1 MNIKCNYC
9 GEMFSETLEKCPS
22 CGAPNSNVK
31 RTTVDQPTTIEE
43 LKDWY
48 RSKGLPSYET
58 TRFFI
63 GIDYKGPRAF
73 GIYYDK
79 YLGYVVYKN
88 KGNGERAIRYQ
99 GTDEAYAVNELF
111 MRLKQ
116 EILEQKSRN
125 LDIRSSPYITPK
137 EKKALEEEKEEA
149 YKTFIR
155 ENTKE
160 EAAREAY
167 LRFKGEAEYEHR
179 RNKTIVAGIIVAV
192 VICLIFGYATFRA
205 YVKKQIVNAGY
216 YKYNN
221 EVYYHGSTDE
231 YSHWF
236 KYDTADN
243 DWYSENV
250 YDLPLVDKLHSRKY
264 FVSEEDYSALG
275 CSDVKDSVD
284 YKIFVYGTA
293 ISPGYYKYGDHYY
306 YHAENHNSSGWFKFN
321 NVKMDW
327 DYSTFST
334 LPEALQHQY
343 SAVEY
348 SYDFNFNGERYHP
361 FTDVKQS
368 QAYKITYPEEFA
380 SYPKESKDEGYYS
393 KDGKIYYHN
402 DSYASENWYEY
413 NSTTKQWNQ
422 SYQVPDD
429 VESYSPN
436 YFGIKDFTET
446 EYYSDA
452 HPWEKNSD
460 SSGNNYSYSSN
471 SNSGSKTSSDSWWSS
486 SSDSSWDNDS
496 SWSWSS
502 SDSWDSGSTDWS
514 SDW

>member
-63 GIDYKGPRAF
+63 GMDYKGPRAF
-73 GIYYDK
+73 GIYHDK

-88 KGNGERAIRYQ
+88 KDNGERAIRYQ

-137 EKKALEEEKEEA
+137 ERQELEKEKEES

-155 ENTKE
+155 KEITKE
-160 EAAREAY
+160 EAERQAY
-167 LRFKGEAEYEHR
+167 LHYKGEIEYQQR
-179 RNKTIVAGIIVAV
+179 VKKTIIAGIIVAAI
-192 VICLIFGYATFRA
+192 ICMIFGFASFGA
-205 YVKKQIVNAGY
+205 YVNKLTISPGY
-216 YKYNN
+216 YVYNN
-221 EVYYHGSTDE
+221 EVYYHKSTDQFGG
-231 YSHWF
+231 WF
-236 KYDTADN
+236 KYYPNEN
-243 DWYSENV
+243 DWDKADVTAY
-250 YDLPLVDKLHSRKY
+250 PLVDKLKSRQY

-284 YKIFVYGTA
+284 YKISVYGTA
-293 ISPGYYKYGDHYY
+293 IGLGYYKYGDHYY
-306 YHAENHNSSGWFKFN
+306 YHAENDNSLGWFKFN

-327 DYSTFST
+327 DYSTFSN

-348 SYDFNFNGERYHP
+348 FYDFNGETYHP

-368 QAYKITYPEEFA
+368 QAYKITYPAEFA

-393 KDGKIYYHN
+393 KNGKVYYHN
-402 DSYASENWYEY
+402 DSYASKNWYEY
-413 NSTTKQWNQ
+413 NSTTSQWEYT
-422 SYQVPDD
+422 YQVPDD
-429 VESYSPN
+429 VESYSPK
-436 YFGIKDFTET
+436 YSAIKDFTET

-452 HPWEKNSD
+452 HPSY
-460 SSGNNYSYSSN
+460 NYSNS
-471 SNSGSKTSSDSWWSS
+471 SNSGSNTNSSSWWSS
-486 SSDSSWDNDS
+486 SSDSSWDSDS

>member
-88 KGNGERAIRYQ
+88 KDNGERAIRYQ

-137 EKKALEEEKEEA
+137 ERQAIEEEKEEA

-155 ENTKE
+155 KDTKK
-160 EAAREAY
+160 EAERQAY
-167 LRFKGEAEYEHR
+167 LHFKGEVEYEKR
-179 RNKTIVAGIIVAV
+179 RNRTIIAGVIIAV
-192 VICLIFGYATFRA
+192 VISLIFWYGSFRA
-205 YVKKQIVNAGY
+205 YVNKLTVNEGY
-216 YKYNN
+216 YEYNN
-221 EVYYHGSTDE
+221 GIYYHKGFNE
-231 YSHWF
+231 YTSWF
-236 KYDTADN
+236 KYDAAEN
-243 DWYSENV
+243 DWYSEDV
-250 YDLPLVDKLHSRKY
+250 TALPLVDKLHSRKY
-264 FVSEEDYSALG
+264 FVSENDYSALG
-275 CSDVKDSVD
+275 CTDVKDSVD
-284 YKIFVYGTA
+284 YKINLYGTL
-293 ISPGYYKYGDHYY
+293 IEQGYYKVGDHYY
-306 YHAENHNSSGWFKFN
+306 YHAENKNSSGWFKYN
-321 NVKMDW
+321 RQEMEWYN
-327 DYSTFST
+327 YTFSN
-334 LPEALQHQY
+334 LPEELQQNY
-343 SAVEY
+343 LAQAY
-348 SYDFNFNGERYHP
+348 AYDFEGETYHP
-361 FTDVKQS
+361 FKDAKQS
-368 QAYKITYPEEFA
+368 DAYKNTYPEQFA
-380 SYPKESKDEGYYS
+380 SYPKESKGEGYYS

-402 DSYASENWYEY
+402 DSYASQNWYEY

-429 VESYSPN
+429 VSYYSPD
-436 YFGIKDFTET
+436 ISVKDFTET
-446 EYYSDA
+446 AYYSDA
-452 HPWEKNSD
+452 HPSEKNSY
-460 SSGNNYSYSSN
+460 SSGDNYSYSSN
-471 SNSGSKTSSDSWWSS
+471 SGSGSKTSSDSWWSS